1 MNDTDKT
8 KAELIMELQA
18 LRQQYNSLQA
28 KYEQKQNEYETAIA
42 DLDTVGKMADA
53 KSYEVSQIFANFCH
67 EFRTPLNGVFGFA
80 DLLKQGGETNE
91 ARKEYLELIIICGES
106 VMNAGNM
113 MLNHYK
119 LAMGLVTIDPTETV
133 INELIKNICS
143 NTVQKAKSKGVDIKY
158 TNPLSFIKSI
168 IKTDSSLLSDI
179 FYILIHYI
187 IVHERLNNGSI
198 ELGYSLKKGSTNV
211 VGEPVNPYVLE
222 FFMKINGDWKSN
234 YVQADISDYFN
245 STTDKNKS
253 WNRYDELSLAKAYVE
268 MLGGKIWLQIEGEN
282 RLSFYFTV
290 PYNHDENL
298 YHNLHDIFKPKERM
312 SRQQEEAIIK
322 AAQSLKRLKILLV
335 EGFVVGAN
343 LGERLLKTQ
352 NHEVIR
358 AKNGAEGVKVFRN
371 SPDIDLILMDIQ
383 MPIMD
388 GYEATQQIRKFD
400 KEVII
405 IALTTEHWVN
415 SWKQAIEVGING
427 YLRKPIN
434 VAELS
439 ALLIKYFGK

>member
-1 MNDTDKT
+1 
-8 KAELIMELQA
+8 
-18 LRQQYNSLQA
+18 
-28 KYEQKQNEYETAIA
+28 
-42 DLDTVGKMADA
+42 
-53 KSYEVSQIFANFCH
+53 
-67 EFRTPLNGVFGFA
+67 
-80 DLLKQGGETNE
+80 
-91 ARKEYLELIIICGES
+91 
-106 VMNAGNM
+106 
-113 MLNHYK
+113 
-119 LAMGLVTIDPTETV
+119 
-133 INELIKNICS
+133 
-143 NTVQKAKSKGVDIKY
+143 
-158 TNPLSFIKSI
+158 
-168 IKTDSSLLSDI
+168 
-179 FYILIHYI
+179 
-187 IVHERLNNGSI
+187 
-198 ELGYSLKKGSTNV
+198 
-211 VGEPVNPYVLE
+211 
-222 FFMKINGDWKSN
+222 MKINGDWKSN

-388 GYEATQQIRKFD
+388 GYEATANQ
-400 KEVII
+400 V
-405 IALTTEHWVN
+405 L
-415 SWKQAIEVGING
+415 
-427 YLRKPIN
+427 
-434 VAELS
+434 
-439 ALLIKYFGK
+439 